1 MGALERFQRKGNQI
15 KDAYSSLQDEI
26 FRLIINALKKGDY
39 KHVTKDD
46 VVLWQTMQ
54 LQKIGQLNQDT
65 MRLVANAD
73 DISQQA
79 IQDFVKFHGLDVAD
93 EVDGE
98 VKRVAPQRTAMP
110 ARTSISPLMAG
121 IAQQTWTNLQNNV
134 NESLVTRNYGQSSI
148 TYTYRKILTE
158 STAATVSGQLTHQD
172 AVEAAIYRAVDRG
185 LPTRL
190 VDKAGHRWSM
200 EGYTSMVV
208 NTTTHQAY
216 NEIRLKRIKDYHIG
230 QAVMSSHPA
239 SRPACAPI
247 QGHVVNV
254 VPPESDD
261 FDDHYDSIYN
271 HGYGEPSG
279 TQGINCS
286 HRLFPFVPGVSINHQ
301 PQYDPDEAIEN
312 GQIVQQ
318 QRARERA
325 IRDAKH
331 RLTAAKELGDEK
343 TINQTKTLINARQAH
358 MREFIKDTNHGRK
371 HDLLVRD
378 YDREKIVKTK

>member
-1 MGALERFQRKGNQI
+1 MGALERFEKRGDQI
-15 KDAYSSLQDEI
+15 KGAYSSLQDEI
-26 FRLIINALKKGDY
+26 FRLIINALKEGDY
-39 KHVTKDD
+39 KHVDKDD

-54 LQKIGQLNQDT
+54 LQKIGQLNHDT
-65 MRLVANAD
+65 IRLVAQAD
-73 DISQQA
+73 GVSQQA
-79 IQDFVKFHGLDVAD
+79 IEDFVKFNGLHVAD
-93 EVDGE
+93 EIDNE
-98 VKRVAPQRTAMP
+98 VQRLVPQRTAMP
-110 ARTSISPLMAG
+110 VQTSIGLLMAG
-121 IAQQTWTNLQNNV
+121 IAQQTWDNLQNNV
-134 NESLVTRNYGQSSI
+134 NESLVSRNYGQSSV

-190 VDKAGHRWSM
+190 IDKAGHRWSM
-200 EGYTSMVV
+200 EGYTNMVI
-208 NTTTHQAY
+208 NTTTHQTY
-216 NEIRLKRIKDYHIG
+216 NEVRLKRIKDFHIG
-230 QAVMSSHPA
+230 QCVMSSHPA

-261 FDDHYDSIYN
+261 FDDRYDSIYN

-286 HRLFPFVPGVSINHQ
+286 HRLFPFVPGVSVNHQ
-301 PQYDPDEAIEN
+301 PHYDPDEAIQN
-312 GQIVQQ
+312 GKIVQQ

-331 RLTAAKELGDEK
+331 RLAAAKVLGDEQG
-343 TINQTKTLINARQAH
+343 INRAKTLVRARQAH
-358 MREFIKDTNHGRK
+358 MREFIDNVNESRK
-371 HDLLVRD
+371 HPLLARD
-378 YDREKIVKTK
+378 YSREKIVSK